1 MILRLYLATVLA
13 KRLIQFTG
21 MNIFDACRY
30 ASNRYDVDSTRVY
43 RILTD

>member
-1 MILRLYLATVLA
+1 MMMRLYLAVTLA
-13 KRLIQFTG
+13 KRLIQITG

-30 ASNRYDVDSTRVY
+30 AANQYSVDSARVY